1 MIIDKYKKSNK
12 EKKQRIDTK
21 DKTKMIKNVITVQG
35 LIEKSTILL
44 WQSKSIDK
52 VPQLAC
58 AWNGCAAT
66 SQDI

>member
-1 MIIDKYKKSNK
+1 MIDNYKKSNK

-21 DKTKMIKNVITVQG
+21 DKKKKIKNVITVQG
-35 LIEKSTILL
+35 SIERSTILL

-58 AWNGCAAT
+58 AWKGSAAT